1 MWGGGCK
8 GGGGGEG
15 GVGGAGGGLG
25 GAGVGGG
32 GEEEG
37 GRGIDPRQRKPS
49 HSLGFSSNRLFP
61 HILYAF
67 MIQHM

>member
-15 GVGGAGGGLG
+15 GVGG
-25 GAGVGGG
+25 GVGGG
-32 GEEEG
+32 GGVSG
-37 GRGIDPRQRKPS
+37 GGGGIDPRQSKPS
-49 HSLGFSSNRLFP
+49 HSHGFSSNRLFP

>member
-15 GVGGAGGGLG
+15 GVGGGGEGGVAGGGG
-25 GAGVGGG
+25 
-32 GEEEG
+32 
-37 GRGIDPRQRKPS
+37 GIDPRQSKLS

>member
-15 GVGGAGGGLG
+15 GVGGG
-25 GAGVGGG
+25 GVGGG
-32 GEEEG
+32 GG
-37 GRGIDPRQRKPS
+37 GVGGVGGGGGGIDPRQSKLS
-49 HSLGFSSNRLFP
+49 QSLGFSSNRLFP

>member
-15 GVGGAGGGLG
+15 GVGGGGG
-25 GAGVGGG
+25 
-32 GEEEG
+32 
-37 GRGIDPRQRKPS
+37 GIDPRQSKPS
-49 HSLGFSSNRLFP
+49 HSLGFSSNRLFL